1 MYLMLQPAFHS
12 MFNPRLFASMGLA
25 ALVTFGIFVVM
36 DKLTH
41 FDGAIVEKPEA
52 PPIIDLVFDHQDKP
66 TPVRP
71 RLPPI
76 EPPQT
81 KPKHQIPDIA
91 PSDYGDSLGM
101 QVKVNIPTTDI
112 TNDIGDMTQMDTGA
126 RPIVRM
132 QPKYPNAA
140 AQEGIEGWVKLI
152 FSIDASGTVRDIEVV
167 DAEPKRIFNKA
178 ARRAL
183 SKWKY
188 KPQLV
193 AGKPVAQEGLEVVL
207 DFKLDNG

>member
-1 MYLMLQPAFHS
+1 MYLTLQPTNHS
-12 MFNPRLFASMGLA
+12 IFSPRLLGSMGLA
-25 ALVTFGIFVVM
+25 ALMTFGIFVVM

-41 FDGAIVEKPEA
+41 FDGDIIEKPEA
-52 PPIIDLVFDHQDKP
+52 PPIIDVIFDHQDKP
-66 TPVRP
+66 TPTRP

-76 EPPQT
+76 EPPQM
-81 KPKHQIPDIA
+81 KPKNQIPDIA
-91 PSDYGDSLGM
+91 PTDNGDDLGM
-101 QVKVNIPTTDI
+101 QVKVDIPGTDI
-112 TNDIGDMTQMDTGA
+112 AKDIGDMTQKDTGA

-152 FSIDASGTVRDIEVV
+152 FSIDASGAVRDIEVV